1 MKIIF
6 RDKETGGDES
16 PLIYR
21 ATGLEAYLIDPKE
34 VQKLAPILKTSD
46 IEVKLHYREN
56 YCSVFDDKKEI
67 VMVLLKINL
76 PY

>member
-1 MKIIF
+1 MK
-6 RDKETGGDES
+6 S

-46 IEVKLHYREN
+46 IEVKLHYH
-56 YCSVFDDKKEI
+56 F
-67 VMVLLKINL
+67 LLKSFFFNENL
-76 PY
+76 TRFKL

>member
-1 MKIIF
+1 MRYWTVMMK
-6 RDKETGGDES
+6 S

-46 IEVKLHYREN
+46 IEVRN
-56 YCSVFDDKKEI
+56 S
-67 VMVLLKINL
+67 LKIIFRDKETGGDGR
-76 PY
+76 

>member
-1 MKIIF
+1 MMK
-6 RDKETGGDES
+6 S

-46 IEVKLHYREN
+46 IEVKLHYHDN
-56 YCSVFDDKKEI
+56 YCPVFDDKKEI
-67 VMVLLKINL
+67 KSYFSLIVLFFTNNIIFH
-76 PY
+76 